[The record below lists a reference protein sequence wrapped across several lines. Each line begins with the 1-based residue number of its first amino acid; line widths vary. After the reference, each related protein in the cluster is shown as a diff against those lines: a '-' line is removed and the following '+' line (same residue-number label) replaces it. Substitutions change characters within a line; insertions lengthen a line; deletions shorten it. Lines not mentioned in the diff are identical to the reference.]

1 MQSDEQKLE
10 QQRKGRMVLLLM
22 VVFFMVPMLVVIAM
36 YKFNWKPAG
45 DSYGELVKPP
55 HAIDNASQLLDSAGN
70 ALPALLWKDKWSI
83 VYISDDCPAK
93 CQTKLHDMRQLHVS
107 LYKDVIRVQRV
118 WLTKLTDADKLKQ
131 IKKEYPELMIINQP
145 HEQLD
150 RLIQQF
156 QDDDDQIKKGDQ
168 FYLVDPLGF
177 YMMQYA
183 EDIPLAH
190 VRKDMVKLLKSSWA
204 G

>member
-1 MQSDEQKLE
+1 MQNSEQELE

-36 YKFNWKPAG
+36 YQFNWKPAG
-45 DSYGELVKPP
+45 DSYGKLVRPP
-55 HAIDNASQLLDSAGN
+55 HVVTNASQLLDSTGSK
-70 ALPALLWKDKWSI
+70 LPALLWKDKWSI
-83 VYISDDCPAK
+83 VYISDDCEAE

-107 LYKDVIRVQRV
+107 LYKDVVRVQRV
-118 WLTKLTDADKLKQ
+118 WLTTMNDVSN
-131 IKKEYPELMIINQP
+131 IKKNYPELIIINQP
-145 HEQLD
+145 TEHLNALV
-150 RLIQQF
+150 RQF
-156 QDDDDQIKKGDQ
+156 QRGDEQVEKSNQ

-183 EDIPLAH
+183 ADAPLAN
-190 VRKDMVKLLKSSWA
+190 VRKDIVKLLKSSWA